1 MSTKFGLIPH
11 CAWKRNGSELAEAAG
26 DDRAPEAV
34 DPADQR
40 RREQRQ
46 RVLRLERL
54 RGRLADL
61 RREQAAGDTR
71 HEGREREGPELVED
85 DVDARRERCR
95 LALADR
101 RPGAAGLALTWSSAM
116 RNISG
121 GDDDDVAVVGGVAL
135 GDARPAHGLEPG
147 EVGRARSPG
156 EAAAAVR
163 EVDRDQHDVHRPGG
177 HQRDQREVEPR
188 EADRREPDEHADA
201 AGDRPGDEE
210 QDGEGE
216 VDGEVE
222 AGRGPDPDHEQRHL
236 SERDQPDA
244 AVQHPEP
251 ECDHRVDRDT
261 RKGGRP
267 VGADR
272 REDEEGNREEHR
284 DRKDTHDRRPVEEGR
299 AAANRSRPGVGVAS
313 N

>member
-1 MSTKFGLIPH
+1 MLTPAAS
-11 CAWKRNGSELAEAAG
+11 AAG
-26 DDRAPEAV
+26 SLSRIAAQARPGLAAHV
-34 DPADQR
+34 
-40 RREQRQ
+40 EQRDEEHQ
-46 RVLRLERL
+46 R
-54 RGRLADL
+54 
-61 RREQAAGDTR
+61 
-71 HEGREREGPELVED
+71 
-85 DVDARRERCR
+85 
-95 LALADR
+95 
-101 RPGAAGLALTWSSAM
+101 
-116 RNISG
+116 
-121 GDDDDVAVVGGVAL
+121 GDDHDVAVVGGVAL

-147 EVGRARSPG
+147 EVGRARAPG

-163 EVDRDQHDVHRPGG
+163 EVDRDQHDVHCTGG

-188 EADRREPDEHADA
+188 EADRRQPDEHAHA

-216 VDGEVE
+216 VDGVVE

-236 SERDQPDA
+236 PERDQPDA

-251 ECDHRVDRDT
+251 ECDHRVDRDA
-261 RKGGRP
+261 RERGRP

-272 REDEEGNREEHR
+272 REV
-284 DRKDTHDRRPVEEGR
+284 RRGQSRGTPRSQGHARSSPGRAGR